1 MGGLPRKIAALLVSA
16 KAASEVYG
24 SEKMDFMDEGSVCS
38 ETECLVFGWED
49 LYQSFDELR
58 SQMEG
63 PMSLPKIQVRIASKE
78 LSRVLKAEKNLSF
91 RKRSLV

>member
-1 MGGLPRKIAALLVSA
+1 
-16 KAASEVYG
+16 
-24 SEKMDFMDEGSVCS
+24 MDEGSSC
-38 ETECLVFGWED
+38 ETECLVLGWED
-49 LYQSFDELR
+49 LYQSFDEIR